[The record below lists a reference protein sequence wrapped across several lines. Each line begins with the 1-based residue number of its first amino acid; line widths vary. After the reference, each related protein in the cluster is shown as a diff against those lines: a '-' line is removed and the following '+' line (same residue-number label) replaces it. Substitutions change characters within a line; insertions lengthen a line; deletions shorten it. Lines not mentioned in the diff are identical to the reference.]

1 MKQLALAL
9 AAVVLVCMA
18 VGQASAAGALSHPMA
33 AHVAAQYGI
42 QHSGLPTQVKL
53 YHQASF
59 RHGSHHGHHG
69 HHGHQ
74 GHHWH
79 HRWRHGRPPVVVRPY
94 LAYPR
99 PYYPYYYPRPH
110 YYGRPGITYR
120 GQGFSIG
127 IGF

>member
-9 AAVVLVCMA
+9 VAVGLICLAA
-18 VGQASAAGALSHPMA
+18 GQASAAGALSHPMA

-59 RHGSHHGHHG
+59 HHERHHMHLGHHG
-69 HHGHQ
+69 Q
-74 GHHWH
+74 CWH
-79 HRWRHGRPPVVVRPY
+79 HRRHYGHPPVIVRPY
-94 LAYPR
+94 AVYPR
-99 PYYPYYYPRPH
+99 PYYPYYYPRP
-110 YYGRPGITYR
+110 YYYARPGITYR

>member
-1 MKQLALAL
+1 MKQFALAL
-9 AAVVLVCMA
+9 AAVGLVCLA

-53 YHQASF
+53 YHQAAF
-59 RHGSHHGHHG
+59 HHGSHSGHHG
-69 HHGHQ
+69 HHWSHGP
-74 GHHWH
+74 GCH
-79 HRWRHGRPPVVVRPY
+79 HRRHYWHPPVIVRPY
-94 LAYPR
+94 VAYPR
-99 PYYPYYYPRPH
+99 PYYYYPQPYYYA
-110 YYGRPGITYR
+110 RPGITYR